1 MRNQKVD
8 QQFDASG
15 TTKEAYLPGLSPEE
29 IMSASALDKKQP
41 LPDQLMEQVCN
52 RENLNEAYEQVKR
65 NKGAPGVDKMTIMG
79 FKIWVKTNREELI
92 KSLLE
97 GSYEP
102 QPVRAVEIPKPG
114 GGKRTLGIPT
124 VRDRVVQQAIL
135 QIIDPIIDPKFA
147 DQSYGFRKGRGAHQA
162 IKKSQEYIQAG
173 HRYVVDIDIEK
184 FFDNVNHDMIMA
196 RLAVHIKDKR
206 LLKIARRF
214 LQAGMMQNNEYIERE
229 KGTPQGG
236 PLSPILA
243 NLLLNDLDIEL
254 NKRNHKFCRYAD
266 DCNIYVKSKEAA
278 ERVLKNVTQFIQ
290 EKLKL
295 RVNEKKSSADEVTK
309 RKFLGYSAG
318 KDDLPIAAE
327 ESIKKLKNKYRE
339 ITKRS
344 RGRKMQTVIEELNKL
359 TIGWTA
365 YFKYDR
371 RTSVYQNLDK
381 WIRKKLR
388 CIKLKQS
395 KTNTGIIKTLMKL
408 GIGITN
414 ARNIAGS
421 SKGWWRLSE
430 NRTINTA
437 MGVKYWEE
445 QGLISIEKQ
454 KQKLTLG

>member
-1 MRNQKVD
+1 MKSESRATVRSHD
-8 QQFDASG
+8 RD
-15 TTKEAYLPGLSPEE
+15 EE
-29 IMSASALDKKQP
+29 SVTHDEVSVETRYTMVLEEKQP
-41 LPDQLMEQVCN
+41 LTAQLMEQVCN
-52 RENLNEAYEQVKR
+52 RENLNEAYKQVKR
-65 NKGAPGVDKMTIMG
+65 NHGAPGVDKMTIVG
-79 FKIWVKTNREELI
+79 FMVWAKTNREELM

-114 GGKRTLGIPT
+114 GGKRMLGIPT
-124 VRDRVVQQAIL
+124 VRDRIVQQAIL
-135 QIIDPIIDPKFA
+135 QVIDPIIDPKFA

-162 IKKSQEYIQAG
+162 IEKSQEYIQAG

-184 FFDNVNHDMIMA
+184 FFDDVNHDMIMA
-196 RLAVHIKDKR
+196 RLAKHIKDKR
-206 LLKIARRF
+206 LLKIVRRF
-214 LQAGMMQNNEYIERE
+214 LQAGIMQNNKYIERE

-278 ERVLKNVTQFIQ
+278 ERVLKSVTQYIQ
-290 EKLKL
+290 KKLKL
-295 RVNEKKSSADEVTK
+295 RVNEKKSSADEVTQ

-318 KDDLPIAAE
+318 KDDLPIAAK

-344 RGRKMQTVIEELNKL
+344 RGRKMQEVIEELNKL
-359 TIGWTA
+359 TIGWA
-365 YFKYDR
+365 SYFKYDR
-371 RTSVYQNLDK
+371 STRKYRDIDK
-381 WIRKKLR
+381 WIRRKLR

-395 KTNTGIIKTLMKL
+395 KTTTGIYKTLRKL
-408 GIGITN
+408 GATIVN
-414 ARNIAGS
+414 AQAIARS
-421 SKGWWRLSE
+421 NKGWWRLSGSWIP
-430 NRTINTA
+430 NAA
-437 MGVKYWEE
+437 MSIKYWEE

-454 KQKLTLG
+454 IQKVNLG